1 MILAESR
8 VEIHVACDEYI
19 AGSPPIWNWFGHDEP
34 NYVTMPHG
42 RKLYRDLAEMTDG
55 LVYARVHNLLTSG
68 DGKPSLKW
76 GSTNVYTED
85 SRGDPVYSWDV
96 FDAIFDAWVDQG
108 VTPFVQIG
116 FMPEAL
122 STGPAPYRHDF
133 PRGEITTGWAWP
145 PKDWERWADLVEAIA
160 IHVGERY
167 GRERASG
174 WYWEIWN
181 EPDGLY
187 WKGTF
192 EEFCRLH
199 DLAAGAIR
207 RALPEARVGG
217 PHTCGPT
224 SPRAAEFLQK
234 FLAHCATGRNYAT
247 GEIGSRLDFI
257 AFHAKGRP
265 ELVDGRVRMGLSR
278 QLRDIEKGLEIV
290 ASFDAFR
297 NTPVILGESDPEGCA
312 ACSTAMRPENAY
324 RDGPLFGAYVVEA
337 LARTAQLSAKVGVQ
351 IIGSVTWAF
360 EFEGE
365 PFFDGLRELAT
376 NGINKA
382 VFNAFR
388 MMAMLKGRPIA
399 ARASGA
405 LPLRDVVESGVRGAP
420 DVNALATREGDE
432 VAILIWNYH
441 DDDVAAPDARIA
453 LSLSGLPGGACEC
466 ARFLMDASHANAYAA
481 WREMGSPRRP
491 TDAQYA
497 TLEAASRLAEVEPPT
512 RRECAGGRLEFAF
525 DLSRQ
530 GVTLLRLRSVA

>member
-1 MILAESR
+1 
-8 VEIHVACDEYI
+8 
-19 AGSPPIWNWFGHDEP
+19 
-34 NYVTMPHG
+34 MPHG
-42 RKLYRDLAEMTDG
+42 RKLYRDLTAMTG
-55 LVYARVHNLLTSG
+55 GPIYSRVHNLLTSG

-85 SRGDPVYSWDV
+85 AEGNPVYCWEV
-96 FDAIFDAWVDQG
+96 FDAIFDAWVEQG
-108 VTPFVQIG
+108 ITPFVQIG

-133 PRGEITTGWAWP
+133 PRSEITTGWAWP
-145 PKDWERWADLVEAIA
+145 PKDWGRWADLVEAVA
-160 IHVGERY
+160 RHARERY

-174 WYWEIWN
+174 WHWEVWN

-199 DLAAGAIR
+199 DLAAAAIR
-207 RALPEARVGG
+207 RALPDARVGG
-217 PHTCGPT
+217 PHTCGPA
-224 SPRAAEFLQK
+224 SPRAAEFLRK

-265 ELVDGRVRMGLSR
+265 ELVGGRVRMGLSR
-278 QLRDIEKGLEIV
+278 QLRDIQTGLEIV
-290 ASFDAFR
+290 AAFEAFR

-337 LARTAQLSAKVGVQ
+337 LARTAELSAKTGVP
-351 IIGSVTWAF
+351 ILGSVTWAF

-382 VFNAFR
+382 VLNAFR
-388 MMAMLKGRPIA
+388 MLAMLKGQPIV
-399 ARASGA
+399 ARSSGA
-405 LPLRDVVESGVRGAP
+405 LPLRDVVETGVRGAP
-420 DVNALATREGDE
+420 DVNALATRDRGE

-441 DDDVAAPDARIA
+441 DDDVEAPHARIA
-453 LSLSGLPGGACEC
+453 LSLSGLPGAACEFE
-466 ARFLMDASHANAYAA
+466 RFLMDATHSNAYAA
-481 WREMGSPRRP
+481 WREMGAPP
-491 TDAQYA
+491 QPAETQYA
-497 TLEAASRLAEVEPPT
+497 ALEAASRLAQVEPLA
-512 RRECAGGRLEFAF
+512 RRECPDGRLDFAF
-525 DLSRQ
+525 DLPRQ
-530 GVTLLRLRSVA
+530 GVTLLRARVVA